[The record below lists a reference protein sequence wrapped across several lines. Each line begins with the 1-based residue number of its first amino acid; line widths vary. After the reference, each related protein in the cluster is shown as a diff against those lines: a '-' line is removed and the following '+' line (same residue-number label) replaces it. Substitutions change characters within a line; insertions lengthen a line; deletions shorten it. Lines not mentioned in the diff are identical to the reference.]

1 MGISIV
7 PHHLM
12 NFYLHYYLWGDFFD
26 RLIPHYGIA
35 YAENAK
41 SLCRLLF
48 SGDVEVEVKL
58 YIPDSICFPQGS
70 RKCEKCLEKVIEG
83 RVDELYVLSKRVGE
97 MENLLYFNLKPGEFS
112 SREIVD
118 AIRKASKKLRKIVPK
133 EISNIEVYLVR
144 SPDSSLRDF
153 PEVVKFRNSRIYGEL
168 AHLSLKLLGD
178 GELRDLRARYSD
190 LLKKD
195 DIRLFETV
203 LNGL

>member
-41 SLCRLLF
+41 SLCQLLF

-70 RKCEKCLEKVIEG
+70 KKCEKCLEKMTEG
-83 RVDELYVLSKRVGE
+83 RVDELYVLSRKVGE
-97 MENLLYFNLKPGEFS
+97 MENLLYFNLRPGEFS

-118 AIRKASKKLRKIVPK
+118 AIRKASKKLRKIMPK

-144 SPDSSLRDF
+144 LPDSSLRDF

-168 AHLSLKLLGD
+168 AHLPLKLLD
-178 GELRDLRARYSD
+178 DELRDLRARYSG

-195 DIRLFETV
+195 DVQLFETV